1 MRARWL
7 VAVTVGILLTSACAD
22 DETASGEL
30 VGPLAGPHVA
40 ESVLA
45 LAVFQGVPVGIT
57 DTFVQDEIVYLWVR
71 WNRLEPPHTAEAV
84 WYDPDADEVDVSVVD
99 ILDGPAEQ
107 ITVFSLELTPLSTV
121 GFWEVDLWLDGEFHR
136 SHLFEVIPEVVPDE

>member
-1 MRARWL
+1 MRRHLLPL
-7 VAVTVGILLTSACAD
+7 VCVTAVALAACD
-22 DETASGEL
+22 DEKAAGEL
-30 VGPLAGPHVA
+30 VGPLSGAHVA

-45 LAVFQGVPVGIT
+45 LAVFEGVPVGIT

-71 WNRLEPPHTAEAV
+71 WNRLEPPHDAEAV
-84 WYDPDADEVDVSVVD
+84 WYDPNGEEVDVSLVE

-107 ITVFSLELTPLSTV
+107 ITVFSLDLTPVSMT

-136 SHLFEVIPEVVPDE
+136 SHLFEVIPEVLSGE